1 MTYDLMIRN
10 ARLRNGASVDIAIAE
25 GKYAAI
31 EPQVKEAAK
40 TEISADGRL
49 VTESFVIAQLHLDKV
64 LTGDWLDAAV
74 KSEYLEGT
82 MGGAMT
88 TIERAAAV
96 KLRYVEDDVLQRI
109 RTVMNQAEAAGVTH
123 IRAFIDIDS
132 KAQLKAVRAAL
143 RARQEWLDRVDLQI
157 VAFPQDGL
165 VREPG
170 AEELVREAMKLGAD
184 LVGGIPWIEFTD
196 EDMRRH
202 VDIVFDIAEENDK
215 DVAML
220 VDDAGDPDLRT
231 TEYFAKTA
239 IERGWIGRVTA
250 CHSRAMSLYNEV
262 YHRKLVA
269 LLKRAQMGIVTNPH
283 TGPLHVRVQ
292 ELTSEGIPLA
302 LGGESVND
310 PYYPFGRCNM
320 LEVAFVSAHT
330 LWMMSPHH
338 QDMLYNMITV
348 GPAKIMGL
356 PPHSISPGNAADLVV
371 LQELTLREALTTH
384 TDPRYVV
391 RNGQVRCETAISR
404 RQAFGGA
411 TKTGTSENL

>member
-1 MTYDLMIRN
+1 MTYDLVIRN
-10 ARLRNGASVDIAIAE
+10 ARLRNGSSIDIAIAE
-25 GKYAAI
+25 GKYAAL
-31 EPQVKEAAK
+31 EPQIQGTAK
-40 TEISADGRL
+40 TEVFADGRL

-96 KLRYVEDDVLQRI
+96 KLRYVEDDILQRI
-109 RTVMNQAEAAGVTH
+109 RIVLDQAEAAGVTH
-123 IRAFIDIDS
+123 IRAFIDIDL
-132 KAQLKAVRAAL
+132 KAQLKALRAAL
-143 RARQEWLDRVDLQI
+143 RARKEWHGRVDLQI

-165 VREPG
+165 IREPG
-170 AEELVREAMKLGAD
+170 AEELIREAMKLGAD

-202 VDIVFDIAEENDK
+202 VDIVFDIAEENNK
-215 DVAML
+215 NVAML

-239 IERGWIGRVTA
+239 IERGWIGRVAA

-262 YHRKLVA
+262 YHRKVVA

-283 TGPLHVRVQ
+283 TGPLHVRVK
-292 ELTSEGIPLA
+292 ELAAEGIPLA

-330 LWMMSPHH
+330 LWMMSPQH
-338 QDMLYNMITV
+338 QEMLYDMTTI

-356 PPHSISPGNAADLVV
+356 APHSISLGNAADLVV
-371 LQELTLREALTTH
+371 LQEMSLREALTTH
-384 TDPRYVV
+384 AEPRYVI
-391 RNGQVRCETAISR
+391 RNGQVRCETAMSR
-404 RQAFGGA
+404 RRVFGGSA
-411 TKTGTSENL
+411 KLPTSDHL